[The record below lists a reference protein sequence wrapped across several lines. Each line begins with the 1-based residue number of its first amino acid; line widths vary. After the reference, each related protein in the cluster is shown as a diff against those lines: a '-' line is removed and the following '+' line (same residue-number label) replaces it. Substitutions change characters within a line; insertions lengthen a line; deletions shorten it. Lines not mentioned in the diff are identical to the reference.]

1 MQNTVRKNNICT
13 KGLFCFGKK
22 YIYFFFHYIY
32 IYIELSVLQNKS
44 KTPRDKGSQNMY
56 NNFTKKKKK
65 LFIVTWIDFLES
77 YH

>member
-22 YIYFFFHYIY
+22 YRLFFHFIY

-44 KTPRDKGSQNMY
+44 KTPRDKGSQDMY
-56 NNFTKKKKK
+56 NNFTKKKNY
-65 LFIVTWIDFLES
+65 LL
-77 YH
+77 

>member
-22 YIYFFFHYIY
+22 YIDFFFHFIYMY

-56 NNFTKKKKK
+56 NNFTKKKVNY
-65 LFIVTWIDFLES
+65 LL
-77 YH
+77 